1 MTLQT
6 RRVREQRPRNCPH
19 CGSERVAKEKIMGN
33 DTGDWICG
41 SCKETWQIR
50 YIDESYDDGK

>member
-1 MTLQT
+1 MTSNQIKQ
-6 RRVREQRPRNCPH
+6 REPRPSNCPY

-41 SCKETWQIR
+41 SCKETWTFK
-50 YIDESYDDGK
+50 YIPKE